1 MKFCEA
7 QTFWFERCLDVVL
20 EVLQVNDS
28 KFKKKPDEV
37 GLKYA
42 PIYIDPFSHYLFM
55 KFCVA
60 QTFLSNILC
69 KRRYIPYEDSL
80 KKLGWLLYK

>member
-42 PIYIDPFSHYLFM
+42 PIYM
-55 KFCVA
+55 K
-60 QTFLSNILC
+60 IH
-69 KRRYIPYEDSL
+69 
-80 KKLGWLLYK
+80 